1 MKQKNLS
8 KPKRLLCLCLSLL
21 LLLPAVALTGCHK
34 KGADKDTQNP
44 GGNVSSSG
52 YPLDFSGKDYDGY
65 EFNFLRYDAETDR
78 GWTGIPND
86 IFSEGMSADVLENA
100 VYNRNNEVSKMLN
113 VKIGMRLYGSGLS
126 THLQNDCLSGD
137 PSYDAIIQ
145 VTTYLYQLFNLGL
158 LKNMSTLNLDTSYDW
173 WDQNSINTLTVN
185 GKTFGMVSDI
195 TYIDKLST
203 VGVFFNTGLAE
214 SLQLGNL
221 FDLVDSGK
229 WDYETFTGYAK
240 TATDS
245 LEGVTGIS
253 CQNDASYFFL
263 HAAGLKTAGKV
274 GGEIQCLLRNTRQIN
289 VLQDIFRMMNSN
301 YFFNRQSAGL
311 DVTDTIKKFA
321 QSSENLFM
329 VRPLQSYYNIKD
341 YSDNYGILPMPKYD
355 SASDTYYSPIN
366 IYSAGTLC
374 LPYTAQ
380 NNERIADVLQAM
392 GMVSRSI
399 VMPEFYDTVL
409 GLRFANDLQSS
420 RMLDIIFQ
428 NRVYDIG
435 MIWNFGDLRS
445 ILVLSGAAL
454 EVAENTVASNIS
466 GSYDQI
472 KKGISNFL
480 TAVDNYTN

>member
-1 MKQKNLS
+1 
-8 KPKRLLCLCLSLL
+8 
-21 LLLPAVALTGCHK
+21 
-34 KGADKDTQNP
+34 
-44 GGNVSSSG
+44 
-52 YPLDFSGKDYDGY
+52 
-65 EFNFLRYDAETDR
+65 
-78 GWTGIPND
+78 
-86 IFSEGMSADVLENA
+86 
-100 VYNRNNEVSKMLN
+100 
-113 VKIGMRLYGSGLS
+113 
-126 THLQNDCLSGD
+126 
-137 PSYDAIIQ
+137 
-145 VTTYLYQLFNLGL
+145 
-158 LKNMSTLNLDTSYDW
+158 
-173 WDQNSINTLTVN
+173 
-185 GKTFGMVSDI
+185 
-195 TYIDKLST
+195 
-203 VGVFFNTGLAE
+203 
-214 SLQLGNL
+214 
-221 FDLVDSGK
+221 
-229 WDYETFTGYAK
+229 
-240 TATDS
+240 
-245 LEGVTGIS
+245 
-253 CQNDASYFFL
+253 
-263 HAAGLKTAGKV
+263 
-274 GGEIQCLLRNTRQIN
+274 
-289 VLQDIFRMMNSN
+289 MMNSN